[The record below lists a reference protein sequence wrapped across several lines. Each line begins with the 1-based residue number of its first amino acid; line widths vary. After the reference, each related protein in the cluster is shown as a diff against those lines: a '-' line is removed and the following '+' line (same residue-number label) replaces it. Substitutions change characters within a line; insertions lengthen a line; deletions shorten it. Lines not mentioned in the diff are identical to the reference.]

1 MLREGRKMSER
12 ELLMI
17 PGPIEF
23 DPAVLRAQARPTLG
37 HTSPEFIGIFGRAL
51 DRLREVFLS
60 PGGQPLVVA
69 GSGTLAMEIAICNL
83 VEPGDKV
90 LVIDHG
96 YFGARM
102 AALSKRYTAN
112 VVTMTAPLGEVVP
125 PEQVEE
131 ALRRE
136 RAKVMTV
143 THVDTSTG
151 VRADVKNL
159 AALARRYKTLTVVDG
174 VCATGG
180 EEFRQDEWQVDV
192 CLTASQKAI
201 GVPPGLAL
209 LMVSPRALEAWRA
222 RKTPVSNYYGD
233 WGQLL
238 PVMQAYQALKPG
250 YFGTPPVNLI
260 YALEVSVDQML
271 AQGMEARFA
280 WHQRVGQAFQ
290 AAAQALG
297 LREVPTRPEFAA
309 AMMSA
314 WYYPP
319 GLNSAMLGEVKKRG
333 VVLAGGLHP
342 KIRDQYFRIG
352 HMGPITQGDI
362 LATIG
367 AIEGALAELGYHFQ
381 VGAGLTAAAQALA
394 TTAAVHA

>member
-1 MLREGRKMSER
+1 MSER

-23 DPAVLRAQARPTLG
+23 DPAVLRAQAKPTLG
-37 HTSPEFIGIFGRAL
+37 HTGPEFIEIFGRSL
-51 DRLREVFLS
+51 DRLHEVFFS
-60 PGGQPLVVA
+60 PSGQPFIIA

-83 VEPGDKV
+83 VEHGDKV

-102 AALSKRYTAN
+102 AAVAQRYTGD
-112 VVTMTAPLGEVVP
+112 VITLTAPLGGVVQ

-131 ALRRE
+131 VLHRE
-136 RAKVMTV
+136 RVKVMAV

-151 VRADVKNL
+151 VRADVKKL
-159 AALARRYKTLTVVDG
+159 AALARQYETLIVVDG

-180 EEFRQDEWQVDV
+180 EEFRQDEWQVDL

-222 RKTPVSNYYGD
+222 RKTPVANYYGD
-233 WGQLL
+233 FGQWL
-238 PVMQAYQALKPG
+238 PVMQAYQARKPA

-260 YALEVSVDQML
+260 YALDVSVEQML
-271 AQGMEARFA
+271 SQGMEARMA
-280 WHQRVGQAFQ
+280 WHQTVGHAFQ
-290 AAAQALG
+290 SAAQAIG
-297 LREVPTRPEFAA
+297 LREVPVAPDLVAWT
-309 AMMSA
+309 MSA
-314 WYYPP
+314 WYYPK
-319 GLNSAMLGEVKKRG
+319 GLKAGLLGEVKKRG

-352 HMGPITQGDI
+352 HMGAITQGDI

-367 AIEGALAELGYHFQ
+367 AIEGALAELGYQFQ
-381 VGAGLTAAAQALA
+381 VGAGVAAVAQALA
-394 TTAAVHA
+394 PGAAVFA

>member
-1 MLREGRKMSER
+1 MSER

-37 HTSPEFIGIFGRAL
+37 HTSPEFVEIFGRAL
-51 DRLREVFLS
+51 DRLRDVFLS
-60 PGGQPLVVA
+60 PTGQPFVVA
-69 GSGTLAMEIAICNL
+69 GSGTLAMEIAVCNL

-102 AALSKRYTAN
+102 AAIAQRYTGS
-112 VVTMTAPLGEVVP
+112 VVTLTAPVGGVVH

-136 RAKVMTV
+136 RIKLMAV

-151 VRADVKNL
+151 VRAEVKKL
-159 AALARRYKTLTVVDG
+159 AALARQHETLTVVDG
-174 VCATGG
+174 VCAVGG
-180 EEFRQDEWQVDV
+180 EEFRQDEWGVDV

-209 LMVSPRALEAWRA
+209 LMASPRALEAWRA

-238 PVMQAYQALKPG
+238 PVMQAYQARKPA

-260 YALEVSVDQML
+260 YALDVSVEQML

-297 LREVPTRPEFAA
+297 LREVPVGPELAA

-314 WYYPP
+314 WYYPE
-319 GLNSAMLGEVKKRG
+319 GLSAGFLGEVKKRG

-342 KIRDQYFRIG
+342 KIRDRYFRIG
-352 HMGPITQGDI
+352 HMGAITLGDI

-367 AIEGALAELGYHFQ
+367 AIEGALAELGYQFQ
-381 VGAGLTAAAQALA
+381 TGAGLAAAARALE
-394 TTAAVHA
+394 TVSTIHV